1 MSTFAEKMTNVA
13 NLVRTMTGTTDKLS
27 LDEMTVNLEQVEYI
41 QPAAK
46 GVSDVSGASYGF
58 VMNSAGY
65 YESNNK
71 GKNSSAALCKVTF
84 DTFGIYHLYIDCINY
99 AESNYDYGLLSNL
112 DTTLSTSTTADSSSK
127 IFYNFKGKQS
137 ASVVTVDYGEIAA
150 GEHFIYIKFLKD
162 SSQHSNNDSLQFKL
176 RFERIETSGGI
187 DTSDATAEAGE
198 IFYGETAYVDGKK
211 ITGSFTIDDEIGDQ
225 ISLISQIQSALEG
238 KAAGGGSGS
247 EIETCTVKF
256 ITNVDG
262 ETINYVYYTAFEDGK
277 IVGKEISDITTPYT
291 ISNVVCNS
299 CFQFMI
305 DFYVGTYNFSSS
317 TLVLRNGD
325 WFTVKT
331 NINNSSTEEV
341 IISFT
346 VD

>member
-13 NLVRTMTGTTDKLS
+13 NLVRTMSGTTDRLS
-27 LDEMTVNLEQVEYI
+27 LDEMTVNLEQVEYT

-65 YESNNK
+65 YESTNK

-84 DTFGIYHLYIDCINY
+84 DTFGMYHLYIDCINY
-99 AESNYDYGLLSNL
+99 AESNYDYGLLSKL

-162 SSQHSNNDSLQFKL
+162 SSQHNNNDSLQFKL
-176 RFERIETSGGI
+176 RFERIETEGGI
-187 DTSDATAEAGE
+187 DTSDATADASE
-198 IFYGETAYVDGKK
+198 IFYGETAYANGEKV
-211 ITGSFTIDDEIGDQ
+211 TGTFTIDDEIGDQ

-238 KAAGGGSGS
+238 KAAGGSGGSSGGGN
-247 EIETCTVKF
+247 IETCTIRAMGYSEIVACSVLE
-256 ITNVDG
+256 N
-262 ETINYVYYTAFEDGK
+262 NK
-277 IVGKEISDITTPYT
+277 IVFKVFENPYDIFDVIVNSIVYCIPIYRNLVVVDPEPIYSIEDTIYIFKVEPLDGVLELTLSD
-291 ISNVVCNS
+291 
-299 CFQFMI
+299 
-305 DFYVGTYNFSSS
+305 
-317 TLVLRNGD
+317 
-325 WFTVKT
+325 
-331 NINNSSTEEV
+331 
-341 IISFT
+341 
-346 VD
+346 